1 MLKRTLITAE
11 GVCQEI
17 ISLIGNA
24 TELGISGE
32 VRSMTRR
39 FQSKLEDVI
48 VSPLVFDAQQ
58 VQRGVFLI
66 NIHVPNL
73 LNQQGGGAGVDN
85 TQPNKTRFEEIADKI
100 RAKVD
105 ETENISLSTPGELI
119 PDNENWF
126 YSIQVEV
133 IYLRNEITETN

>member
-1 MLKRTLITAE
+1 M
-11 GVCQEI
+11 
-17 ISLIGNA
+17 
-24 TELGISGE
+24 
-32 VRSMTRR
+32 
-39 FQSKLEDVI
+39 
-48 VSPLVFDAQQ
+48 
-58 VQRGVFLI
+58 
-66 NIHVPNL
+66 
-73 LNQQGGGAGVDN
+73 NQQGGGAGVDN